1 MNIVEQLMAYDKGDL
16 TIPKKDVELALD
28 KLGGVKFTFPIR
40 ALNPEVAAEIQ
51 EDMFKLTMKSKNK
64 GIAIDQTIYKGKLK
78 TLTEGCPDAFKSTE
92 LQEKFGAK
100 TPYELIA
107 LLLTPGE
114 IDILKDE
121 IDSISGFDKE
131 DEEESDEDT
140 IKN

>member
-16 TIPKKDVELALD
+16 TIPKKTVELDLD
-28 KLGGVKFTFPIR
+28 KLGGVKFTFPIV

-51 EDMFKLTMKSKNK
+51 EDMFKLTMKGKNK
-64 GIAIDQTIYKGKLK
+64 GVAIDQTFFNGKLK
-78 TLTEGCPDAFKSTE
+78 TLTEGCPEAFKNKE
-92 LQEKFGAK
+92 LQEKFGARS
-100 TPYELIA
+100 PYELITI
-107 LLLTPGE
+107 LLTPGE

-131 DEEESDEDT
+131 GEETEEDA